1 MMMVRELAVELIC
14 LSRIE
19 KRSALF
25 YNIHTHHSNEDGNTL
40 SVRSLYSDF
49 DQAESGVVCSLGL
62 HPWYLA
68 DYEKQFADLEQYAG
82 LPNVLAIGECGLDRI
97 CDTSWDLQ
105 VAVFKQQMELANK
118 LGKPLIVHCVR
129 AFDELLKIIGE
140 VPLVV
145 PVIVHGFNKKRNVA
159 ERMIA
164 KGIYLS
170 FGEAIMNEASPAAE
184 VLKHI
189 PSNQFFLETDDADA
203 EIGDIY
209 RAAAAI
215 RNISEEAVILQ
226 VQQNFNT
233 VFKYKR

>member
-1 MMMVRELAVELIC
+1 MY
-14 LSRIE
+14 
-19 KRSALF
+19 
-25 YNIHTHHSNEDGNTL
+25 YNIHTHHSNNDGDTL
-40 SVRSLYSDF
+40 SIRSLYSNF
-49 DQAESGVVCSLGL
+49 EQAASGVVCSLGL
-62 HPWYLA
+62 HPWHLA
-68 DYEKQFADLEQYAG
+68 GYEELLEDLDQYAA
-82 LPNVLAIGECGLDRI
+82 LPNVLAIGECGLDKV
-97 CDTSWDLQ
+97 CDTEWGLQ
-105 VAVFKQQMELANK
+105 VAMFRKQIQLANK

-170 FGEAIMNEASPAAE
+170 FGKAIMNEASPAAE

-189 PSNQFFLETDDADA
+189 PADQFFLETDDADA